1 MAASV
6 LVIQGIV
13 EQNAALANRRILRDK
28 STFSQVLAAL
38 LRNNRSQ
45 NVFALL
51 SAVVNNLAV
60 FEGKPE
66 VFNNLAGMNQRQR
79 RVNSAVYLA
88 IVWCGKDFLSRN
100 VGEEQRSILCFS
112 STTLPKMSWIHTN
125 SQISPI

>member
-1 MAASV
+1 MAASI

-13 EQNAALANRRILRDK
+13 EQNAALANRRVLGDK
-28 STFSQVLAAL
+28 RTFSQVLAAL

-66 VFNNLAGMNQRQR
+66 VLTIWPA
-79 RVNSAVYLA
+79 
-88 IVWCGKDFLSRN
+88 
-100 VGEEQRSILCFS
+100 
-112 STTLPKMSWIHTN
+112 
-125 SQISPI
+125 